1 MINEVRHMKTCK
13 IQLNDVIYNAAEQCF
28 EAIVTVHDTGRSFKY
43 ACAINAPISTSFS
56 DAALGLAKQA
66 NRRHLGRG
74 GMRSEIKRL
83 GPDQRAGR
91 PRFDPKS
98 WLKRVANLPG
108 LRAA

>member
-1 MINEVRHMKTCK
+1 MKTCK

-28 EAIVTVHDTGRSFKY
+28 EAIVTVHDTGRLFKY